1 MDFARCTHDTLTPNR
16 PPARGGPTLHVC
28 RTELPRPPARGGPTL
43 HVCRTELPR
52 PPARGGPT
60 LHVCRTELN
69 GQATQATRKR
79 WPYSTRLPL
88 EGYITC
94 SKPAYF
100 CLLSLFYLLAA
111 LSPQYQDV
119 SSRLKVPDIISLCFR
134 ILVMTWL

>member
-16 PPARGGPTLHVC
+16 PPARGGPTI
-28 RTELPRPPARGGPTL
+28 
-43 HVCRTELPR
+43 
-52 PPARGGPT
+52 
-60 LHVCRTELN
+60 HVCRTELN

-79 WPYSTRLPL
+79 WPYYTRLPL
-88 EGYITC
+88 QGYITC

-119 SSRLKVPDIISLCFR
+119 SSRLKVPQIVLLCCGVLDCMNINNQDRSSLQDQTPHCR
-134 ILVMTWL
+134 S